1 VTDDQNKSTGNNEKL
16 DVYLVCNAR
25 FHDTNFARLELLK
38 LLGENED
45 IHTRVAEN
53 FSDTEAIKA
62 SRLLITYTC
71 DLRPSAAEQK
81 ALGEFLSAGGRW
93 FALHA
98 TNAILEFVDGGKV
111 DTPDVAPDFMSMLGS
126 RFVAHPANQ
135 KISVRVTDVAHP
147 LTANINDFE
156 VEDEEPYY
164 CEPLG
169 EQSVLLEA
177 SYNIPSEGYV
187 QSDYGTDREHHPQ
200 MYLHPWGDGEVLY
213 LSLGHC
219 AGKHDMKPMVDV
231 FPVVRGSWNSPT
243 YYELLRRGIS
253 WGIGSLS

>member
-1 VTDDQNKSTGNNEKL
+1 MEDQL
-16 DVYLVCNAR
+16 IDVYLVCNAR

-38 LLGENED
+38 QLGENED
-45 IHTRVAEN
+45 IHTRVADS
-53 FSDTEAIKA
+53 FADTEGIKN
-62 SRLLITYTC
+62 SKLLITYTC
-71 DLRPSAAEQK
+71 DLRPTPEEQV

-111 DTPDVAPDFMSMLGS
+111 DTPDIAPDFMNMLGS

-135 KISVRVTDVAHP
+135 KISIRVTDVEHP
-147 LTANINDFE
+147 LTTDISDFE

-169 EQSVLLEA
+169 EQTVLLEA
-177 SYNIPSEGYV
+177 SYSEPSEGYV
-187 QSDYGTDREHHPQ
+187 QSNYGTDRDNHPQ
-200 MYLHPWGDGEVLY
+200 MYLHPWGGGEVLY

-219 AGKHDMKPMVDV
+219 SGKHDMKPMVDINT
-231 FPVVRGSWNSPT
+231 VVRGSWNSPV
-243 YYELLRRGIS
+243 YYELLRRGIR
-253 WGIGSLS
+253 WGIGDL

>member
-1 VTDDQNKSTGNNEKL
+1 MEDQL
-16 DVYLVCNAR
+16 IDVYLVCNAR

-45 IHTRVAEN
+45 IHTRVADS
-53 FSDTEAIKA
+53 FADTEGIKN
-62 SRLLITYTC
+62 SKLLITYTC
-71 DLRPSAAEQK
+71 DLRPTPEEQV

-111 DTPDVAPDFMSMLGS
+111 DTPDIAPDFMNMLGS

-135 KISVRVTDVAHP
+135 KISIRVTDVEHP
-147 LTANINDFE
+147 LTTDISDFE

-169 EQSVLLEA
+169 EQAVLLEA
-177 SYNIPSEGYV
+177 SYSEPSEGYV
-187 QSDYGTDREHHPQ
+187 QSNYGTDRDNHPQ
-200 MYLHPWGDGEVLY
+200 MYLHPWGGGEVLY

-219 AGKHDMKPMVDV
+219 SGKHDMKPMVDINT
-231 FPVVRGSWNSPT
+231 VVRGSWNSPV
-243 YYELLRRGIS
+243 YYELLRRGIR
-253 WGIGSLS
+253 WGIGDL

>member
-1 VTDDQNKSTGNNEKL
+1 MQQDQPI

-38 LLGENED
+38 LLAENED
-45 IHTRVAEN
+45 INTRVADS
-53 FSDTEAIKA
+53 FGDAEAIKQ

-71 DLRPSAAEQK
+71 DLRPTPEQQDV
-81 ALGEFLSAGGRW
+81 LGEFLDNGGRW

-111 DTPDVAPDFMSMLGS
+111 DTPDLAPDFMKLLGS

-135 KISVRVTDVAHP
+135 KISIRVTDVQHP
-147 LTANINDFE
+147 LTADIADFE

-164 CEPLG
+164 CEKLG
-169 EQSVLLEA
+169 AQTVLLEA
-177 SYNIPSEGYV
+177 SYGERSEGYV
-187 QSDYGTDREHHPQ
+187 QSDYGTDRDNHPQ
-200 MYLHPWGDGEVLY
+200 MYLHPWGKGEVLY

-219 AGKHDMKPMVDV
+219 AGKHDMKPMVDI
-231 FPVVRGSWNSPT
+231 FPVVRGSWNSPV
-243 YYELLRRGIS
+243 YYELLRRGIR
-253 WGIGSLS
+253 WGIGAL

>member
-1 VTDDQNKSTGNNEKL
+1 MEDQL
-16 DVYLVCNAR
+16 IDVYLVCNAR

-45 IHTRVAEN
+45 IHTRVADS
-53 FSDTEAIKA
+53 FADTEGIKN
-62 SRLLITYTC
+62 SKLLITYTC
-71 DLRPSAAEQK
+71 DLRPTPEEQV

-111 DTPDVAPDFMSMLGS
+111 DTPDIAPDFMNMLGS

-135 KISVRVTDVAHP
+135 KISIRVTDVEHP
-147 LTANINDFE
+147 LTTDISDFE

-169 EQSVLLEA
+169 EQ
-177 SYNIPSEGYV
+177 
-187 QSDYGTDREHHPQ
+187 QSDAISRRIRVRFERLLHIKSTDRFDKNGRFGRATIEG
-200 MYLHPWGDGEVLY
+200 WRDGIRWWR
-213 LSLGHC
+213 
-219 AGKHDMKPMVDV
+219 KWVD
-231 FPVVRGSWNSPT
+231 
-243 YYELLRRGIS
+243 
-253 WGIGSLS
+253 